1 MSWYGFLGTLLRALR
16 SPQESV
22 KQPAINCRLWS
33 NNGDVVVC
41 DEKIEVRQESID
53 ALSEARDNLSPVLCD
68 PEDPRC
74 FEENFEDDFGEK

>member
-1 MSWYGFLGTLLRALR
+1 MIWIFKALLRALR

-22 KQPAINCRLWS
+22 QQPAINCRLWS

-41 DEKIEVRQESID
+41 DEKFEVRQECID
-53 ALSEARDNLSPVLCD
+53 ALSEARDNLSPVVCN

-74 FEENFEDDFGEK
+74 FKERFEDDFGEK